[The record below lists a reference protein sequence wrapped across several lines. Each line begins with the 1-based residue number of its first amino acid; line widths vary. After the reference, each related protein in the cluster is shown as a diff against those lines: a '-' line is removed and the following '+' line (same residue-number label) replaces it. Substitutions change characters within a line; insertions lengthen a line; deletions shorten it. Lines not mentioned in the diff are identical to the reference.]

1 MTKFLNLF
9 SSDVE
14 LRIAYEAVEA
24 FACFMF
30 DQRKLLNCSIS
41 VDRSDFES
49 VGQAHYKF
57 SGVPNSRISIHIKV
71 DFEAATWELVFETNK
86 RQFCILMC
94 KDKFIS
100 QNQIEW
106 YRLLNYWSGLF
117 ENGQAIGRNF
127 NQSLMIVDLPQ
138 ATMNWDA
145 RNSDSASK
153 IEQNKKQLE
162 RIFESL
168 LLNIS
173 SSFTEV
179 LNQGFCQPYKW
190 VFRFWNTA
198 KYGYCLCFR
207 DMEIR
212 LLVRLDRLRLS
223 VFLNEHESMW
233 LDLPPETLNS
243 LTKNFESTIARSF
256 KIQIDNLL

>member
-1 MTKFLNLF
+1 MIKLLNLF
-9 SSDVE
+9 SNDAE

-57 SGVPNSRISIHIKV
+57 SGMPNSRIDIHIKV

-86 RQFCILMC
+86 RQFCILVF

-100 QNQIEW
+100 QNKIEW
-106 YRLLNYWSGLF
+106 YRLLNYWSGLLQ
-117 ENGQAIGRNF
+117 NGQAIERNF

-138 ATMNWDA
+138 ATMDWDS
-145 RNSDSASK
+145 RNSNSSSQVED
-153 IEQNKKQLE
+153 NKKQLE
-162 RIFESL
+162 RLFESL
-168 LLNIS
+168 LLTIS
-173 SSFTEV
+173 SSFIGV
-179 LNQGFCQPYKW
+179 LDQSFCQPYKW
-190 VFRFWNTA
+190 VFRCWNSA

-207 DMEIR
+207 DIEIR
-212 LLVRLDRLRLS
+212 ILVRLDRLRLS

-243 LTKNFESTIARSF
+243 MTKNFESAIARSF
-256 KIQIDNLL
+256 KIQIEN